1 MGLTRSFARKLRKSL
16 RRRGVLGTVKT
27 GVVYVGYHARQM
39 TPAARRARVR
49 DVEFDRQFGV
59 DTSGIV
65 ELSSLDFN
73 SPSYES
79 GHRYQATSP
88 SLLREALET
97 LKITYD
103 DFIFIDIGS
112 GKGRA
117 LLLASEFPFKRVV
130 GVEFA
135 PQLHAIALKN
145 IDSYERRTERSAPM
159 ESLCLDAAAYEIPDE
174 QIVFYFYHPFEED
187 VMSKVLANIKRS
199 VDSHRRR
206 TYVIYQNPLF
216 AELFERVGFLEP
228 TRITEDYIVYRMK
241 GGE

>member
-1 MGLTRSFARKLRKSL
+1 M
-16 RRRGVLGTVKT
+16 LGTVKT
-27 GVVYVGYHARQM
+27 VVVYLGHHARQM
-39 TPAARRARVR
+39 TPTARRARVR
-49 DVEFDRQFGV
+49 DIEFDRQFGV

-65 ELSSLDFN
+65 ELSRLDFN

-79 GHRYQATSP
+79 GIRYQASSP
-88 SLLREALET
+88 SLLREALKT
-97 LKITYD
+97 LKITYE

-135 PQLHAIALKN
+135 PQLHAIAVKN
-145 IDSYERRTERSAPM
+145 IQSYETRPERCARM
-159 ESLCLDAAAYEIPDE
+159 ESLCLDAAAYDIPHE
-174 QIVFYFYHPFEED
+174 PIVVYFYHPFEED

-199 VDSHRRR
+199 LDSHQRR
-206 TYVIYQNPLF
+206 TYVIYQNPQF
-216 AELFERVGFLEP
+216 AALFERVGVFEP
-228 TRITEDYIVYRMK
+228 TRVTEDYIVYRTK